1 MKVANLLNKEKLER
15 KSHKKM
21 WLFFVLIYLQV
32 KRILLNEEHIFNR
45 KVI

>member
-21 WLFFVLIYLQV
+21 WLFFRSNLFASQTNSF
-32 KRILLNEEHIFNR
+32 KRGTHI
-45 KVI
+45 